1 VDRTTTLKKEKGF
14 FRLVYNDG
22 AIFEGINEHG
32 YREGWGRY
40 IDSDGVCSSQ
50 DY

>member
-22 AIFEGINEHG
+22 AIFEGINENG
-32 YREGWGRY
+32 YRGGWGRY
-40 IDSDGVCSSQ
+40 IDSDGEHSSK